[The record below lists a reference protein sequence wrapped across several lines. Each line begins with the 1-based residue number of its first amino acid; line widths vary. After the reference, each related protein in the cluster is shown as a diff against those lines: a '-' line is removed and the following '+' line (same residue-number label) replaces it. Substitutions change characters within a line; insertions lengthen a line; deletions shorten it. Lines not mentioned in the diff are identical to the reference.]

1 MPRVLTRPPPSS
13 PPPLS
18 SQAANNFPRDS
29 KLAANVR
36 IVAQAQAPAVPPAP
50 IAAPMLP
57 NNDPAS
63 LYTILEKL
71 GTGSFGTVYK
81 GMHNDTKQIVAIK
94 QIDLEDTDD
103 DIAEIQQEIAHL
115 AQCDSEYVTRYY
127 GAFVKGYKLWI
138 VMEYLAGGSCLD
150 LLKPGVFSEAH
161 IAIICR
167 ELLLGLDY
175 LHSEGKIH
183 RDIKAANVLLSAS
196 GKVKL
201 ADFGV
206 AAQLSNTLRHTFVG
220 TPFWMA
226 PEVIRQA
233 GYDNKADLWSLG
245 ITAIEMAKGEPP
257 LAEYHPMRVLFLIPK
272 AKPPTLDGA
281 FSPAFKDFVSLC
293 LTKDPKHRPSTKEL
307 LQHRFIKNA
316 KRTSCL
322 TELIE
327 RYQDYA
333 ARTPQKKGAQGAN
346 GIPPAAQQTIRGT
359 WGRNDTVRSEWI
371 FETVRSKSGGSINNN
386 NSYRSLAQVQ
396 FGAAGANGGGGS
408 MPPGMIPDDDAS
420 YYDEELEGLAP
431 IEESEDSYDSG
442 AATKGSDDPF
452 SGSGG
457 RLGMNDA
464 ASHSTV
470 VIRPPLPSNGRS
482 SVYGARESADEALA
496 NAGADADAEAA
507 GLGAPPAYD
516 TPGASPSPQQQPP
529 LSSTGTATGNA
540 NGTGTGNSNSP
551 PPSPNSVRRRS
562 THAERTSGRGTPL
575 RPGDIG
581 NGVDTIRPVK
591 RVDTAGSLKLS
602 AEYVGAVRE
611 GLEGGNN
618 TRGSGSSGGGG
629 VERERDSKERRR
641 RASENARA
649 GRAMMDEVVVPV
661 VQNAIQDGM
670 EAHEIEA
677 LSMLARGFVDL
688 RESNPELAYTL
699 MLDILAGINE
709 NGAVR
714 QHVATVRGGLMPSR
728 RVVRRGEMTARGL
741 VVIEQEVDDGNT
753 STSANAPGVNG
764 VANGGGGV
772 NGVIGKGPGVI
783 STPTG
788 VSSTKSGGSGNS
800 NSDEQAKRSP
810 IAELLYVRWLEG
822 LKLKWPS
829 IL

>member
-1 MPRVLTRPPPSS
+1 MV
-13 PPPLS
+13 
-18 SQAANNFPRDS
+18 
-29 KLAANVR
+29 
-36 IVAQAQAPAVPPAP
+36 
-50 IAAPMLP
+50 P

-63 LYTILEKL
+63 QYTILEKL

-245 ITAIEMAKGEPP
+245 ITALEMAKGEPP

-272 AKPPTLDGA
+272 AKPPTLEGA

-346 GIPPAAQQTIRGT
+346 GIAPAQQQTIRGT
-359 WGRNDTVRSEWI
+359 WGRSDTVRSEWI
-371 FETVRSKSGGSINNN
+371 FETVH
-386 NSYRSLAQVQ
+386 
-396 FGAAGANGGGGS
+396 FGAAAGVNGAGGA

-420 YYDEELEGLAP
+420 YYDDELEGLAP

-470 VIRPPLPSNGRS
+470 VIRPPLPPASNGRT
-482 SVYGARESADEALA
+482 SVYGSRESADEALA
-496 NAGADADAEAA
+496 NPDADADAEAA

-516 TPGASPSPQQQPP
+516 TPGASPSPQQQSP
-529 LSSTGTATGNA
+529 LSTNTGTGNA
-540 NGTGTGNSNSP
+540 NGNVTGTGNSNSP
-551 PPSPNSVRRRS
+551 PPSPNSARRRS

-611 GLEGGNN
+611 GLEAGYN
-618 TRGSGSSGGGG
+618 TRGSASSGGAAAAEG
-629 VERERDSKERRR
+629 EKDSKERRR

-741 VVIEQEVDDGNT
+741 VVIEQEVDDESAAAAAAANNIAAAGGN
-753 STSANAPGVNG
+753 ANGPAVVNG
-764 VANGGGGV
+764 VN
-772 NGVIGKGPGVI
+772 GKGPGVI
-783 STPTG
+783 SAPTG
-788 VSSTKSGGSGNS
+788 ASSTKSGGSG